1 MIAVKRKFFAKD
13 LPDNLEK
20 VVQMEIERRIP
31 LWCRRVQSQVQGL
44 SEKMGVAVRERNQGA
59 PNLKALQESQR
70 RATAKSTKKGLDRE
84 SGTNEF
90 LSC

>member
-59 PNLKALQESQR
+59 PNLKALQESQT
-70 RATAKSTKKGLDRE
+70 RATAKSTKKMKRND
-84 SGTNEF
+84 SVPGTAR
-90 LSC
+90 